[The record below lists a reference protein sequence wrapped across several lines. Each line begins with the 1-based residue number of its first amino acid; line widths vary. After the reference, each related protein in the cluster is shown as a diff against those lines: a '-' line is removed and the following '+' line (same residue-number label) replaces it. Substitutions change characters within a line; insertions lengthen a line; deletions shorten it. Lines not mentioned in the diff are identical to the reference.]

1 MFMELVLLFIVESVF
16 DFYVMF
22 GVNVVGIWQIILSMG
37 CNYGLKQICNY
48 DVCCDVVVL
57 IIVVLNMMQCLN
69 KMFDGD
75 WFLIVVVYNSGE
87 GWVMKVI
94 KMNKVC
100 GKFMDFWLL
109 LLLQEMKQYVFKM
122 LVLSDIFKN
131 SKCYGV
137 RLLTIDESCVLVC
150 VYLSSLVEMVKVVD
164 MVGIFVSK
172 LKIFNVGVKGFM
184 LGVSGLQYVMVLKKY
199 VD

>member
-1 MFMELVLLFIVESVF
+1 MELVLLFIVESVF

-48 DVCCDVVVL
+48 DVCRDVVVL

-109 LLLQEMKQYVFKM
+109 LLSQEMKQYVFKM

-137 RLLTIDESCVLVC
+137 CLLMIDESCVLVC

>member
-137 RLLTIDESCVLVC
+137 RLLMIDESCVLVC

>member
-1 MFMELVLLFIVESVF
+1 MELVLLFIVESVF

-137 RLLTIDESCVLVC
+137 RLLMIDESCVLVC